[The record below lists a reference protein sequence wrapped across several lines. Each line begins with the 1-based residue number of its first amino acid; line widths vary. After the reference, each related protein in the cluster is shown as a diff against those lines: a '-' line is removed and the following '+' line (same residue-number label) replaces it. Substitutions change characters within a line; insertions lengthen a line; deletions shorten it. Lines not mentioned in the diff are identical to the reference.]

1 MGSCFDNIIIFTIV
15 YSKSVWE
22 LVYFATIGNSAT
34 PLDSRELQGINTAA
48 MGLIQS
54 PAGTPY
60 DIMAYDSD
68 DMYWRYDTEAFSM
81 YLDNKIDRDA
91 QPKFERALKTQIETA
106 QPGMLHTLC

>member
-1 MGSCFDNIIIFTIV
+1 MRSCFDDIITCPID
-15 YSKSVWE
+15 YRKSVWE
-22 LVYFATIGNSAT
+22 LVYFATIGNTAT

-68 DMYWRYDTEAFSM
+68 DMYWRYDTQAFSM

-91 QPKFERALKTQIETA
+91 QPKFERALKTQIENA
-106 QPGMLHTLC
+106 QPGMVQSLC